1 MKRFVRR
8 LAAAG
13 AASMLFVTPVMAAP
27 SVNELKEQKQAA
39 QGEVNSLQNKLT
51 NIVEKISKLEEDLI
65 AKAEEIEKTEKD
77 LAAAEETEK
86 KQYEDMKLRI
96 KFMYESGDT
105 SMLESLVT
113 SKDFTEL
120 MNKAEYV
127 QNVHSYDRKKL
138 DEYIATKKKV
148 KKLKTNLEKEQK
160 EMQSKQTEYE
170 SEEDNLNMMLTS
182 KEAELANIDGELQEA
197 IEAAARAA
205 AEAEARERAEREAA
219 EAQQNEQQND
229 TNDTSDTN
237 DTQETNEEKDTE
249 VKEESNQESSSSEPQ
264 GSVNAGSVV
273 GRAQSKLG
281 CPYKWGACGPDS
293 FDCSGFVSYCL
304 TGSYSRIGTSGSMA
318 GWPRVSNPQPGDVCV
333 RPGHVGIYIGGGQMI
348 HAPHTG
354 DVVKVSPVQSGM
366 WYVRY

>member
-96 KFMYESGDT
+96 KFMYESGDS
-105 SMLESLVT
+105 SMLESLIT
-113 SKDFTEL
+113 AKDFTEL

-160 EMQSKQTEYE
+160 EMESKQTEYE
-170 SEEDNLNMMLTS
+170 AEEDNLNTMLTS
-182 KEAELANIDGELQEA
+182 KEAELANIDGELQA
-197 IEAAARAA
+197 AVEAAARAA

-219 EAQQNEQQND
+219 EAQQNEQQE
-229 TNDTSDTN
+229 DTN
-237 DTQETNEEKDTE
+237 DTQEANNDAE
-249 VKEESNQESSSSEPQ
+249 EESDKGSSSSEPQ
-264 GSVNAGSVV
+264 GSANAGSVV

-304 TGSYSRIGTSGSMA
+304 TGSYTRIGTSGSMA